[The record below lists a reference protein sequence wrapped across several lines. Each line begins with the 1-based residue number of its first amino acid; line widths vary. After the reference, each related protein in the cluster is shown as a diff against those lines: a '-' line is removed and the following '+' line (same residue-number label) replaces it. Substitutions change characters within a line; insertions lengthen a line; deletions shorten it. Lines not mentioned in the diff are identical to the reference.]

1 MIAAKTN
8 SKEVI
13 DWLLEK
19 QANPNFA
26 NSKLYTALS
35 YAILSGNIEI
45 VKKLFKITTKY
56 LDVSLELL
64 ANSLIKLDQPLR
76 RILNKLIKANEE
88 LYFPFLKT
96 CSEFGKYDF
105 YRMLVEDHEDLFNKI
120 DLSSIKEIIKNI
132 IVSDVFEACRVAS
145 KFFTE
150 EQKKF
155 AIECAKDRNKAKMVK
170 LLCGEE
176 LLQETEPGKT
186 SDIFQRVVKC
196 EEFPLFN
203 NLSIIINQWLSDRTD
218 DKVWIKLTELLQE
231 MKAPK
236 VHFNGECPENC
247 TQENNCQR
255 VCDSKELVLDLLNRI
270 AVTVPIFGDPEVH
283 VVGSMKEMTKEMSR
297 LQCVHRG
304 FNFANFFAP

>member
-88 LYFPFLKT
+88 LYFPFLKN
-96 CSEFGKYDF
+96 CSEFGNHDF
-105 YRMLVEDHEDLFNKI
+105 YEMLVEDHNDLFMKL
-120 DLSSIKEIIKNI
+120 DLPSIKELIRNN
-132 IVSDVFEACRVAS
+132 IVSDVFDACRVAS
-145 KFFTE
+145 KYFTE
-150 EQKKF
+150 EQRKF
-155 AIECAKDRNKAKMVK
+155 AIECAKERNKAKMVK

-203 NLSIIINQWLSDRTD
+203 NLSKIINQWLSDRTD
-218 DKVWIKLTELLQE
+218 DKVWIKLTELLKE
-231 MKAPK
+231 MKAPE
-236 VHFNGECPENC
+236 VHYNGDCPEDC
-247 TQENNCQR
+247 TQEKNCRR

-297 LQCVHRG
+297 HKCINRYFWFYFQR
-304 FNFANFFAP
+304 P